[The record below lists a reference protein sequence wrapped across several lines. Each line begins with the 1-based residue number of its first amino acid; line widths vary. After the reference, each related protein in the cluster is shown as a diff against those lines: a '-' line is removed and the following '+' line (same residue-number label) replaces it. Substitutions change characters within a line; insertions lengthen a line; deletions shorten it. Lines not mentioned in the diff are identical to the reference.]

1 MAVGAYV
8 VTGLSAG
15 FLAYTR
21 SVCAAYFCGAALG
34 CALSVKVI
42 KKFVR
47 QPRPPGV
54 TTLKSYGY
62 ELYHPFIYCALRESE
77 TLHLFVL
84 IVCLAHTLPSCSSTL
99 ARWCSPQLRYL
110 STLHSLITPAFA
122 FGPQFWRP
130 HLPLW
135 SLCLGSG
142 GATMISSRSRP
153 EAFMGLCVLSLRS
166 KCGLVDWMYAVTR

>member
-62 ELYHPFIYCALRESE
+62 ELNAIVYCALRESE
-77 TLHLFVL
+77 TLFF
-84 IVCLAHTLPSCSSTL
+84 S
-99 ARWCSPQLRYL
+99 
-110 STLHSLITPAFA
+110 F
-122 FGPQFWRP
+122 
-130 HLPLW
+130 
-135 SLCLGSG
+135 
-142 GATMISSRSRP
+142 
-153 EAFMGLCVLSLRS
+153 
-166 KCGLVDWMYAVTR
+166 